1 MTMVSPSMHLKQVFD
16 KQVIL
21 RAHPLFGH
29 LGADAIARLASY
41 ARLKSAAAGTM
52 IFHKGDPGDYLFA
65 VCAGTVKISNRFAD
79 GRDTVFNVIHP
90 GEVFGELAVLDGGQ
104 RAADAQAITD
114 CELMVI
120 ERRDFIPMVES
131 EPALALKVIAQ
142 LCLKLRHTTEQVEDI
157 VFLDLPGRLAKTLL
171 WLTASSKT
179 EGSKTEGRKVSITQR
194 EIGEIIGM
202 TRESTNKQ
210 LRAWAEQN
218 WVRLERGGVVVLD
231 PAPLEEIAGAT
242 HDA

>member
-1 MTMVSPSMHLKQVFD
+1 MTMVSPSTHPRQALD
-16 KQVIL
+16 KQTVL
-21 RAHPLFGH
+21 RAHPLFGQ
-29 LGADAIARLASY
+29 LDADAIARLASY
-41 ARLKSAAAGTM
+41 ARLKSVAAGAM

-65 VCAGTVKISNRFAD
+65 VCSGTVKISNRFAD

-104 RAADAQAITD
+104 RAADAQAITE
-114 CELMVI
+114 CELMMI

-142 LCLKLRHTTEQVEDI
+142 LCMKLRHTTEQVEDI

-171 WLTASSKT
+171 WLTASSK
-179 EGSKTEGRKVSITQR
+179 SEGRKVSITQR

-210 LRAWAEQN
+210 LRAWEEQN
-218 WVRLERGGVVVLD
+218 WVRLERGGVVVLN